1 LALFYVLVLLVPLTC
16 SSVLCSS
23 LSEGFVC
30 GIFFCHFLLSLLRC
44 SVYYSRHVMVRGC
57 KVRTLRPMAS
67 PLHQFVD
74 WTLLLAFAID
84 VALLGWCN
92 LYLQVCIECYLDS
105 LAYSLYGCLLC
116 LVLLDL
122 TRIYSNASGL
132 LAQSLVVFFLLF
144 VTQGLSSF

>member
-1 LALFYVLVLLVPLTC
+1 
-16 SSVLCSS
+16 
-23 LSEGFVC
+23 
-30 GIFFCHFLLSLLRC
+30 
-44 SVYYSRHVMVRGC
+44 
-57 KVRTLRPMAS
+57 VRTLRPMAS